1 MCTGYAK
8 DIGVWVCD
16 EANDQRERV
25 MQAWGE
31 GLSDSP
37 EKDESR
43 AWRAALAALG
53 VNKKPVPVDSS
64 GVLFSEGVTK

>member
-8 DIGVWVCD
+8 EIGAWVCD

-31 GLSDSP
+31 GLTDSRAQ
-37 EKDESR
+37 DESL
-43 AWRAALAALG
+43 AWLAALDALG
-53 VNKKPVPVDSS
+53 VDKKMVPVDSV
-64 GVLFSEGVTK
+64 GV